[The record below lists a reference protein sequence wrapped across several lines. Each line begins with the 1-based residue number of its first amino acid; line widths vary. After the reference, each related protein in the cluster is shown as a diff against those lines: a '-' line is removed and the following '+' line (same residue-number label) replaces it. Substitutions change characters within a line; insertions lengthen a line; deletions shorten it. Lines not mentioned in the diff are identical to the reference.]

1 MNVFV
6 VNKDTRREAG
16 DEARAGN
23 IAAAKAVA
31 DIVRST
37 LGPRSMLKMV
47 LDPMGGI
54 VLTSDGNTI
63 LREIDVAHPAAKTM
77 LELSR
82 AQDEEVGDGTTTAIV
97 LAGELVDAARP
108 LLEAH
113 VHPIAITTGFF
124 HALEDALAIGPSLTF
139 RVDTKNSEDMER
151 CIRSSLGTKA
161 TGTWCDKLCELARKA
176 VSIVARGSEPGAPI
190 DLKRFA
196 KVEKVPGASIE
207 DCTVL
212 DGVMINKD
220 VTGPTMARRIENPR
234 IVLVDCPIEY
244 RKAESQFNVELT
256 QAGDFE
262 KMLKLEEDYV
272 ARLVSDILA
281 VHPNVL
287 ITEKGVSDLAE
298 HLLAEAGV
306 SVIRRTR
313 KTDLQRIAK
322 ASGARIVHR
331 TRDLNEE
338 DVGTWAKL
346 FEVKTI
352 GDEPFTF
359 ITGADRAQACTIL
372 LRGAAKD
379 VLHEV
384 ERSLQDAMNVAR
396 SIVSDPLLVVG
407 GGAFEMAL
415 SARLLSKAA
424 TLGGEERLAYE
435 AVAHTLE
442 VIPRTL
448 IGNCGASV
456 IRLITEL
463 RSIHAA
469 HSGSEPC
476 PMGVDGTAGKICDMR
491 AAGIWDPYATK
502 IQAIKG
508 AVENACMLLRI
519 DGLLNA
525 RRSRND

>member
-1 MNVFV
+1 M
-6 VNKDTRREAG
+6 
-16 DEARAGN
+16 
-23 IAAAKAVA
+23 
-31 DIVRST
+31 
-37 LGPRSMLKMV
+37 
-47 LDPMGGI
+47 
-54 VLTSDGNTI
+54 
-63 LREIDVAHPAAKTM
+63 
-77 LELSR
+77 
-82 AQDEEVGDGTTTAIV
+82 
-97 LAGELVDAARP
+97 
-108 LLEAH
+108 
-113 VHPIAITTGFF
+113 
-124 HALEDALAIGPSLTF
+124 AIGPELTF
-139 RVDTKNSEDMER
+139 KVDLTNEQEIEK
-151 CIRSSLGTKA
+151 CIKSCLGTK
-161 TGTWCDKLCELARKA
+161 TMGDWCEKLCELARKA
-176 VSIVARGSEPGAPI
+176 VTIVARGSEPGELI

-196 KVEKVPGASIE
+196 KVEKVPGDSLE
-207 DCTVL
+207 DSTVL

-220 VTGPTMARRIENPR
+220 VVGPTMARRVENPR

-262 KMLKLEEDYV
+262 KMLKLEEEYV
-272 ARLVSDILA
+272 AQLVTDILS

-313 KTDLQRIAK
+313 KTDLQRISK

-331 TRDLNEE
+331 TRDLGED

-346 FEVKTI
+346 FEVRTI
-352 GDEPFTF
+352 GDEPFAF
-359 ITGADRAQACTIL
+359 ITGAEKAQACTIL

-384 ERSLQDAMNVAR
+384 ERSLQDAMSVAR
-396 SIVSDPLLVVG
+396 NIIMDPQVVVG

-415 SARLLSKAA
+415 ATKLLTRAA
-424 TLGGEERLAYE
+424 TLGNEERLAYE

-463 RSIHAA
+463 RSIHASY
-469 HSGSEPC
+469 SGEGTC
-476 PMGVDGTAGKICDMR
+476 PMGVDGTAGCIRDMKE
-491 AAGIWDPYATK
+491 AGIWDSYATK

-508 AVENACMLLRI
+508 AIENACMLLRI

-525 RRSRND
+525 RRSKDE